1 MKAIYNGII
10 VTETEELEGF
20 AVLFE
25 DTIVDIVNKSEIPE
39 SAELID
45 AKGGYILPGL
55 IDIHIHG
62 QLGLEIGF
70 TDVDGIR
77 EISRHL
83 TEFGVTAWYPTTTT
97 LPEERLDWAFGEIK
111 KAMETPE
118 AEWQG
123 AKVLGANS
131 EGPYIN
137 HEKRGAQAP
146 QYILKPNANFVIAHS
161 DAVKIVTIAPE
172 EDEGYAAIKEITE
185 KTNTVVSLGHTG
197 ADFDTANCAFLSG
210 AKLSTHTFNAMSP
223 LNHRN
228 PGVVGAAL
236 TNENVY
242 CELICDTVHVNP
254 ALFGMMAKLKG
265 EKLVLITDNIGPA
278 GLPDGEYES
287 GSLPVTLKS
296 PYCTLH
302 DGTIAGSVYH
312 LNEAIRNFREHTT
325 LPLPE
330 IVKAASL
337 NPATLMGEE
346 KLRGSIKP
354 GKRADIFIADK
365 NFNVKNT
372 FILGKMCYN
381 SDY

>member
-1 MKAIYNGII
+1 MTDSHENLKKI
-10 VTETEELEGF
+10 TRF
-20 AVLFE
+20 
-25 DTIVDIVNKSEIPE
+25 DINVN
-39 SAELID
+39 
-45 AKGGYILPGL
+45 
-55 IDIHIHG
+55 
-62 QLGLEIGF
+62 
-70 TDVDGIR
+70 
-77 EISRHL
+77 
-83 TEFGVTAWYPTTTT
+83 
-97 LPEERLDWAFGEIK
+97 
-111 KAMETPE
+111 
-118 AEWQG
+118 
-123 AKVLGANS
+123 GANIPGFHL
-131 EGPYIN
+131 EGPYISFA
-137 HEKRGAQAP
+137 KKGAQNEN
-146 QYILKPNANFVIAHS
+146 YIKEPNLKEFSEYKN
-161 DAVKIVTIAPE
+161 VKKITVAPE
-172 EDEGYAAIKEITE
+172 VKGAVEFIK
-185 KTNTVVSLGHTG
+185 NVDCVVTLGHTNCTYDEAICAIEAG
-197 ADFDTANCAFLSG
+197 ANCL
-210 AKLSTHTFNAMSP
+210 THTFNAMSP

-296 PYCTLH
+296 PYCNLH

-330 IVKAASL
+330 VVKAASL

-354 GKRADIFIADK
+354 GKRADIFIADRDFK
-365 NFNVKNT
+365 VKST

-381 SDY
+381 SVC